1 MTVIMQVSF
10 MAAELSYCKDEQNF
24 PYKMTLDVK
33 ERI

>member
-1 MTVIMQVSF
+1 MTVIMQVPF
-10 MAAELSYCKDEQNF
+10 MVVELSYCKDEQNF